1 MEIQLG
7 NILEA
12 ACAMAGYELVTG
24 TVPLRWRIMAGT
36 AVNEGLRRI
45 HAEKFPSLRRVE
57 LRRYRPIEE
66 DLDEAA
72 ARYDV
77 GQECWSKAQGSS
89 VAGSSVSGDSI
100 AGCYWRRTATGWEP
114 LKMEQVSAFIA
125 FDQPWEA
132 VEIDP
137 GGVVVED
144 FAFVADPKYHPDA
157 APMKGCGWFAD
168 GVLLP
173 APAPEG
179 VYVRFTPK
187 APRVSFVEW
196 SADRDWARGAGCY
209 VSEDRDC
216 YIAAADIESG
226 EEAPSANAKWRR
238 IRVRDEFETYLT
250 ELAAASLQSEDQGRY
265 QTKAAAE
272 NEFAELQARFAEGT
286 GDSRMRAGR
295 FRR

>member
-1 MEIQLG
+1 MEIQMG
-7 NILEA
+7 NILEG
-12 ACAMAGYELVTG
+12 ACAMAGYDLTLQ
-24 TVPLRWRIMAGT
+24 TAPARWRQMAAM

-57 LRRYRPIEE
+57 FRRYRPTET
-66 DLDEAA
+66 DLEEAA
-72 ARYDV
+72 TRYAE
-77 GQECWSKAQGSS
+77 GQECWHG
-89 VAGSSVSGDSI
+89 GH
-100 AGCYWRRTATGWEP
+100 YWRRTASPVSGDGIAGLWDE
-114 LKMEQVSAFIA
+114 LKMEQVSAFVA

-137 GGVVVED
+137 AGVVLDD
-144 FAFVADPKYHPDA
+144 FAYEADPKYHPDA
-157 APMKGCGWFAD
+157 APVTGCGWFAD

-179 VYVRFTPK
+179 VFVRFAPK
-187 APRVSFVEW
+187 APRISFIEW
-196 SADRDWARGAGCY
+196 SGERAYARGAGCY
-209 VSEDRDC
+209 DTSTRDC
-216 YIAAADIESG
+216 YVAASEIEAG
-226 EEAPSANAKWRR
+226 GDAPGANAAWRR
-238 IRVRDEFETYLT
+238 VRVRDEFEAYLT
-250 ELAAASLQSEDQGRY
+250 ELAAASLLTEDQGRY

>member
-1 MEIQLG
+1 MEIQMG

-45 HAEKFPSLRRVE
+45 HAEKFPALRRVE
-57 LRRYRPIEE
+57 FRRYRPIEANLE
-66 DLDEAA
+66 DAA
-72 ARYDV
+72 ERYAT
-77 GQECWSKAQGSS
+77 GQECWCDGQ
-89 VAGSSVSGDSI
+89 
-100 AGCYWRRTATGWEP
+100 YWRRTATGWDE
-114 LKMEQVSAFIA
+114 LKMEQVSAFVA

-132 VEIDP
+132 TEIDP
-137 GGVVVED
+137 GGVVVDD
-144 FAFVADPKYHPDA
+144 FAFEADPKYHPEA
-157 APMKGCGWFAD
+157 AQVKGCGWFAD

>member
-1 MEIQLG
+1 MEIQMG
-7 NILEA
+7 CILEG
-12 ACAMAGYELVTG
+12 ACAMAGYDLSLQTA
-24 TVPLRWRIMAGT
+24 PMRWRQMASM

-45 HAEKFPSLRRVE
+45 HAEKFQALRRVE
-57 LRRYRPIEE
+57 FRRYRPIEE
-66 DLDEAA
+66 DLAEAA
-72 ARYDV
+72 LRYAT
-77 GQECWSKAQGSS
+77 GQECWCDGK
-89 VAGSSVSGDSI
+89 
-100 AGCYWRRTATGWEP
+100 YRRRTATGWED

-137 GGVVVED
+137 GGVVVEE

-157 APMKGCGWFAD
+157 TPVKGCGWFAD

-187 APRVSFVEW
+187 APRISFVEW
-196 SADRDWARGAGCY
+196 SANRDWARGAGCY

-216 YIAAADIESG
+216 YIAVAEIESG
-226 EEAPSANAKWRR
+226 EESPSANAKWRR

-250 ELAAASLQSEDQGRY
+250 ELAAASLLTEDQGRY

-286 GDSRMRAGR
+286 GDSRMRCGR

>member
-1 MEIQLG
+1 MMEIQLG

-57 LRRYRPIEE
+57 FRRYRPIEE
-66 DLDEAA
+66 ELDEAA
-72 ARYDV
+72 ARYAV
-77 GQECWSKAQGSS
+77 GQECWSDGQ
-89 VAGSSVSGDSI
+89 
-100 AGCYWRRTATGWEP
+100 YWRRTATGWEP
-114 LKMEQVSAFIA
+114 LKMEEVSAFIA

-137 GGVVVED
+137 GGVVVDD
-144 FAFVADPKYHPDA
+144 FAFVADPKYHPEA
-157 APMKGCGWFAD
+157 APVKGCGWFAD

-187 APRVSFVEW
+187 APRISFVEW
-196 SADRDWARGAGCY
+196 AADRDWARGDGCY

>member
-1 MEIQLG
+1 MEIQMG

-57 LRRYRPIEE
+57 FRRYRPIEA
-66 DLDEAA
+66 DREAA
-72 ARYDV
+72 AERYAT
-77 GQECWSKAQGSS
+77 GQECWCDGK
-89 VAGSSVSGDSI
+89 
-100 AGCYWRRTATGWEP
+100 YWRRTATGWEP

-144 FAFVADPKYHPDA
+144 FAFVADPKYHPEA
-157 APMKGCGWFAD
+157 APVKGCGWFAD

>member
-1 MEIQLG
+1 MEIQMG

-45 HAEKFPSLRRVE
+45 HAEKFTSLRRVE
-57 LRRYRPIEE
+57 FRRYRPTET
-66 DLDEAA
+66 DLEEAA
-72 ARYDV
+72 TRYAE
-77 GQECWSKAQGSS
+77 GQECWHG
-89 VAGSSVSGDSI
+89 GH
-100 AGCYWRRTATGWEP
+100 YWRRTARPVSGDGTAGLWDE

-137 GGVVVED
+137 AGVVLDD
-144 FAFVADPKYHPDA
+144 FAYEADPKYHPDA
-157 APMKGCGWFAD
+157 APVKGCGWFAD

-187 APRVSFVEW
+187 APRISFVEW
-196 SADRDWARGAGCY
+196 AADRDWARGAGCY

-286 GDSRMRAGR
+286 GDSHMRAGR

>member
-1 MEIQLG
+1 MEIQMG
-7 NILEA
+7 NILEG
-12 ACAMAGYELVTG
+12 ACAMAGYDLTLQ
-24 TVPLRWRIMAGT
+24 TAPARWRQMAAM

-45 HAEKFPSLRRVE
+45 HAEKFQALRRVE
-57 LRRYRPIEE
+57 FRRYRPIEE
-66 DLDEAA
+66 DLEEAA
-72 ARYDV
+72 LRYAT
-77 GQECWSKAQGSS
+77 GQECWCEGK
-89 VAGSSVSGDSI
+89 
-100 AGCYWRRTATGWEP
+100 YRRRTATGWED

-137 GGVVVED
+137 GGVVVEE

-157 APMKGCGWFAD
+157 TPVKGCGWFAD

-187 APRVSFVEW
+187 APRISFVEW
-196 SADRDWARGAGCY
+196 AQDRAYARGAGCY
-209 VSEDRDC
+209 VSEDREC
-216 YIAAADIESG
+216 YVARTDVEQGGDAPG
-226 EEAPSANAKWRR
+226 ENEAWRR
-238 IRVRDEFETYLT
+238 VRVRDEFENYLT
-250 ELAAASLQSEDQGRY
+250 ELAAASLQTEDQGRY